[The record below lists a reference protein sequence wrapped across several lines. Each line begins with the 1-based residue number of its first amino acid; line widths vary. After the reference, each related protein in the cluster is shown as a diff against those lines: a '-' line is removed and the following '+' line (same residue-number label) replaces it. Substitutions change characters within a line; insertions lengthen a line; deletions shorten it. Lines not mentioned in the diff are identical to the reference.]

1 MMEGSFTGL
10 ILFVAIALG
19 VSFVC
24 SILEAVLLSVSA
36 SHVEVLAQKGERVGH
51 LMQKHKSDIE
61 RPISAILTLNTIAHT
76 VGAAGAGAEA
86 AAIFGSQFIGVISA
100 ILTFLILV
108 FSEIIP
114 KTLGAVYWKQLT
126 PFTAY
131 SLQLMMIVLFP
142 VVWVFKQ
149 ITVKMKPEHGQ
160 PTVSRLDLEAMA
172 FISTKEGALM
182 EQENRIFHN
191 LLQLKDIQVS
201 TIMTPRIVVTA
212 LQQDLT
218 VGQVLEKLSKIPFSR
233 IPIYTDDLDDITDYV
248 LRYQIYEYAAHGR
261 LDVPLKDFS
270 RKIHAVPET
279 KPVAKVMEDF
289 IERKEHIL
297 LLIDEYGG
305 TAGIITQED
314 VMESLL
320 GIEITDETDL
330 VADLRQLARER
341 YERTMTEQ
349 VARNLQTQQP
359 QMIQFSLPTPAE
371 RERALRL
378 STKNRYGRIGFIRGR
393 SDIF

>member
-1 MMEGSFTGL
+1 MDDPGSTSIFTAPIPPGSEMIEASIMGL
-10 ILFVAIALG
+10 LLFIGVALG
-19 VSFVC
+19 VSFLC
-24 SILEAVLLSVSA
+24 SILEAVLLSSSA
-36 SHVEVLAQKGERVGH
+36 SHVEVLIQKGERAGY
-51 LMQKHKSDIE
+51 LMQAHKNDIE

-86 AAIFGSQFIGVISA
+86 ATIFGNQFIGVISA

-131 SLQLMMIVLFP
+131 TLKFLMIVLFP
-142 VVWVFKQ
+142 IVWVFKK
-149 ITVKMKPEHGQ
+149 ITVKMKPDQDQ
-160 PTVSRLDLEAMA
+160 PTVSRSDLEAMA
-172 FISTKEGALM
+172 HLSAKEGTLQ

-191 LLQLKDIQVS
+191 LLHLKDIQVS
-201 TIMTPRIVVTA
+201 TIMTPRTVVTA
-212 LQQDLT
+212 LPEDTT
-218 VGQVLEKLSKIPFSR
+218 VGEVLEKLGKMPFSR
-233 IPIYTDDLDDITDYV
+233 IPIYINDLDHITGYV
-248 LRYQIYEYAAHGR
+248 LRLQIYEYSVR
-261 LDVPLKDFS
+261 NQLDVPLKRFS

-279 KPVAKVMEDF
+279 NQVAKVLEEL

-297 LLIDEYGG
+297 LLVEEHGG

-330 VADLRQLARER
+330 VADLRQLASER
-341 YERTMTEQ
+341 YQRKMNEQ
-349 VARNLQTQQP
+349 VVQNIQTP
-359 QMIQFSLPTPAE
+359 HSFQFSITPYE
-371 RERALRL
+371 RKQNLR
-378 STKNRYGRIGFIRGR
+378 S
-393 SDIF
+393 